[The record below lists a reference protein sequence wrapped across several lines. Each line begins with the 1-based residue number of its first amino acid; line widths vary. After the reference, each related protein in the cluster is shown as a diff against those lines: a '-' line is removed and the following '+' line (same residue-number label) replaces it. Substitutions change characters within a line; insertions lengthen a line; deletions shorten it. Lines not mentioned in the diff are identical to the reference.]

1 MAGGGQLPT
10 HTRVQTHISHSF
22 SSPTGECVRNGS
34 YSDIEWNV
42 VASNNDLEINTCCG
56 CGRTFSV
63 SSQTK
68 LYRILVLTASW
79 KRRHEGTSHNSVL
92 ALVPEDTGLGTT
104 IRILDALELVP
115 PAALQTLRPGALLCS
130 FYIQFTVTGT
140 SLRTRIIRMVSEV
153 AMPFLVVILFFIM
166 IHAV

>member
-1 MAGGGQLPT
+1 M
-10 HTRVQTHISHSF
+10 
-22 SSPTGECVRNGS
+22 
-34 YSDIEWNV
+34 
-42 VASNNDLEINTCCG
+42 ASNINLEINTCCG
-56 CGRTFSV
+56 YGRTFSV

-68 LYRILVLTASW
+68 LYRILLISTNSTLEE
-79 KRRHEGTSHNSVL
+79 KTCRSSYNSVL

-153 AMPFLVVILFFIM
+153 AMPFLVVMLFFIM